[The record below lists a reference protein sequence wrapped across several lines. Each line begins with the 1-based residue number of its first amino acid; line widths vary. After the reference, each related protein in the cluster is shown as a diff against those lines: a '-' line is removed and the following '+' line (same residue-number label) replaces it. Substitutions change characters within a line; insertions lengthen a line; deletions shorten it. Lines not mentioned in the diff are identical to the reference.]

1 MPHEPLWAPWRS
13 NYVQGDLADDAPR
26 SEPHWLPRADHT
38 CFLCLDAATPADDRR
53 TRVVWRGAQTFA
65 VLNKYPYNA
74 GHVMVAPLEHRG
86 TLVDLDD
93 ATHLEAMQ
101 VLGRLTVVIQEKM
114 NAAGFNVGLNLGK
127 VAGAGVPGHLH
138 WHLVPRWLGDANF
151 MPVTADTAVI
161 SHSLDALG
169 EMLTDELRTS

>member
-1 MPHEPLWAPWRS
+1 MPHESLWAPWRGA
-13 NYVQGDLADDAPR
+13 YVQGDRPDTTPR
-26 SEPHWLPRADHT
+26 SEPRWLPGADAS

-53 TRVVWRGAQTFA
+53 THVVWRGAKTFA

-74 GHVMVAPLEHRG
+74 GHVMVAPLEHRAA
-86 TLVDLDD
+86 LVDLDD
-93 ATHLEAMQ
+93 ATHLEAMHT
-101 VLGRLTVVIQEKM
+101 LTRLTVVIQAKM

-161 SHSLDALG
+161 SATLEALG
-169 EMLTDELRTS
+169 EVLTDALCTS